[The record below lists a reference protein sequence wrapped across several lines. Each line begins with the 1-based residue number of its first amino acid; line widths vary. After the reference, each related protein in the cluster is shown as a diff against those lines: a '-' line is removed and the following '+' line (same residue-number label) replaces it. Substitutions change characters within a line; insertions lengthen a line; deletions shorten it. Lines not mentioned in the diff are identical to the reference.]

1 MEFQK
6 SKKYSLLESINYVD
20 GGVASKQVLKKE
32 KGNVTLFAFDEGEGL
47 TEHTSPF
54 DAIVQVVEG
63 QARISIAQEK
73 FDLEKDDIILLP
85 ADIPHAVHATGKFKM
100 LLIMVKS

>member
-6 SKKYSLLESINYVD
+6 SKKYPLLESISYVD

-54 DAIVQVVEG
+54 DAIVQVIEG
-63 QARISIAQEK
+63 EARISIAQEK
-73 FDLEKDDIILLP
+73 FDLVKDDIILLP
-85 ADIPHAVHATGKFKM
+85 ANIPHAVHATGKFKM